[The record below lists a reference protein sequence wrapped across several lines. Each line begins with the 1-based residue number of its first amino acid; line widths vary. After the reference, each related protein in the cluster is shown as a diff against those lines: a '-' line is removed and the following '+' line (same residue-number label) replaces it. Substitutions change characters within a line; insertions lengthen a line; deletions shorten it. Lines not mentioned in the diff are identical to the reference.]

1 MLNILRLFIGFAA
14 ILAVGPLA
22 AADTVGG
29 IAAAW
34 ADVKYGP
41 ADAPNRRQAAEA
53 IERDAVAL
61 LAQQDTPA
69 VRVWLANALCL
80 TAEILHSTKS
90 LAKVREARDVLLAAE
105 QVSPEN
111 PAVLVLLGS
120 LHYEVPGWP
129 IGFGDRKKAQA
140 YLSRALAA
148 DPAGRDPN
156 YFMGDFM
163 LQTGHPREAIAYLEK
178 ALAAPQQDDPIDRGR
193 RAEITADLAKAK
205 TKTR

>member
-1 MLNILRLFIGFAA
+1 MLNILRLFMGFAA
-14 ILAVGPLA
+14 VLTVGPLA
-22 AADTVGG
+22 AADTEGG

-34 ADVKYGP
+34 AAVKYGP
-41 ADAPNRRQAAEA
+41 ADAPNRRQAAEGV
-53 IERDAVAL
+53 ERDASAL
-61 LAQQDTPA
+61 LAHQDTPA
-69 VRVWLANALCL
+69 VRVLLANALCL
-80 TAEILHSTKS
+80 TAEILHSTQS
-90 LAKVREARDVLLAAE
+90 LAKVREARDLLLAAE

-148 DPAGRDPN
+148 DPAGRDTN

-163 LQTGHPREAIAYLEK
+163 IETGHHREAIAYLEK
-178 ALAAPQQDDPIDRGR
+178 ALAAPQQDDPTDRGR
-193 RAEITADLAKAK
+193 REEITADLAEAR
-205 TKTR
+205 TKIR